1 MSLSRR
7 QRRGIAKSMGLLGKE
22 KTVEQILQR
31 TRRANEFGKQLHTR
45 HLEEVMNEQLESLRL
60 KKIQIEEDMILM
72 DSSNQNSDNIEVTNK
87 ESFSFL
93 SVKTPAE
100 SDTDVDDFSFPQNN
114 G

>member
-7 QRRGIAKSMGLLGKE
+7 QRRSIAKSMGLLGQE

-31 TRRANEFGKQLHTR
+31 ARRANEFGKQLHTR
-45 HLEEVMNEQLESLRL
+45 HLEGVMNEQLETLRM
-60 KKIQIEEDMILM
+60 KKIQMEEDTILM
-72 DSSNQNSDNIEVTNK
+72 NNNENSSENESTNK

-93 SVKTPAE
+93 SVKTPAG
-100 SDTDVDDFSFPQNN
+100 SDTNVDDFSFPQNN